1 MAYAAAYMII
11 PEPVVVL
18 FYFLNFDWRKKMLV
32 NLSIQVIPTVPEKDI
47 YYVVDRVIER
57 IEKSGL
63 KYEVG
68 PMETTIEGELSEL
81 LEIVKEAQEICV
93 KYGAERVCTVVKID
107 YKPEGVT
114 IDEKIGK
121 YRK

>member
-1 MAYAAAYMII
+1 
-11 PEPVVVL
+11 
-18 FYFLNFDWRKKMLV
+18 MLV
-32 NLSIQVIPTVPEKDI
+32 NLSLQVIPTVKEEDI
-47 YYVVDRVIER
+47 YYVVDRVIDR
-57 IEKSGL
+57 IAESGL

-68 PMETTIEGELSEL
+68 PMETTIEGELADL
-81 LEIVKEAQEICV
+81 LEIVKDAQEICV
-93 KYGAERVCTVVKID
+93 KYGAGRVCSVVKID